1 MMVARALGFQLWVVR
16 GRYVI
21 VASTTLAYAAAT
33 PQECPER
40 ATLCRHQSLSAVR
53 PERARCLKSPD
64 TLLIFFKFS
73 SQQSKFW
80 NNTAGA

>member
-40 ATLCRHQSLSAVR
+40 AT
-53 PERARCLKSPD
+53 
-64 TLLIFFKFS
+64 
-73 SQQSKFW
+73 
-80 NNTAGA
+80 